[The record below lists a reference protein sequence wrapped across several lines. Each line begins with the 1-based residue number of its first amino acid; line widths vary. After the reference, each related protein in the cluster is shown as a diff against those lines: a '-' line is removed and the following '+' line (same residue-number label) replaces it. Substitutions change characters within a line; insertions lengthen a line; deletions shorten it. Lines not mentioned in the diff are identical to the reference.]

1 MTTTEAIDAYFFEKA
16 ASKADLIKGLLAQR
30 GDLPAAQPYYRA
42 FEAIG
47 ARAADEALLALRSVL
62 AGHSAD
68 DERVK
73 ALRAA
78 VAAGDRAS
86 YLRVLGPPF
95 PLGDLHDAL
104 DEDAD
109 GHAEIDALHG
119 ELAKERPSSEAIVA
133 KVERLRSLPQ
143 LRSLIANWW
152 DDPRTQLFL
161 QELNAAGL

>member
-1 MTTTEAIDAYFFEKA
+1 MTTTEAIDAYFFEKTG
-16 ASKADLIKGLLAQR
+16 SKADLIQGLLAQR
-30 GDLPAAQPYYRA
+30 SEIAAAQPYYRA

-47 ARAADEALLALRSVL
+47 ARAADESLLALRSVL

-68 DERVK
+68 DERVR

-78 VAAGDRAS
+78 VAAGDRTS
-86 YLRVLGPPF
+86 YLRVLGPAL
-95 PLGDLHDAL
+95 PLGELHGAL

-119 ELAKERPSSEAIVA
+119 ELAKERPSSEAIA
-133 KVERLRSLPQ
+133 AQVERLRSLPP
-143 LRSLIANWW
+143 LASLIANWW